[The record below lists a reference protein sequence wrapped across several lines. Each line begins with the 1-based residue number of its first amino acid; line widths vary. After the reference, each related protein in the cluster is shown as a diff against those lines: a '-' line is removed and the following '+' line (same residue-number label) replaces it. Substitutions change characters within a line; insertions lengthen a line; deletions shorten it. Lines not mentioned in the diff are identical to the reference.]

1 MTDRNGTET
10 TYTYNLYGSLT
21 GRKAQNPEVP
31 GTKLSEAFQRQRTE
45 CAKRVRHGYAL
56 QLRV

>member
-21 GRKAQNPEVP
+21 GRRAQNPEVP
-31 GTKLSEAFQRQRTE
+31 GTKLSEAYE
-45 CAKRVRHGYAL
+45 
-56 QLRV
+56 